1 MMMQKFKF
9 FEGVIKDTYIVD
21 VQPGIRTLRATWQ
34 PQDIQELNAYHAIDA
49 EAELTRILSE
59 EWANEIDREVMRT
72 LTRNWNG
79 GQRA

>member
-21 VQPGIRTLRATWQ
+21 VQQGIRTLRATWRHEDME
-34 PQDIQELNAYHAIDA
+34 DINTIHGIDA
-49 EAELTRILSE
+49 EAELTRMLSDV
-59 EWANEIDREVMRT
+59 WANEVDREVLRT
-72 LTRNWNG
+72 LNRNWNG